1 MATDVKASKRV
12 NHERLVRFVQAAF
25 EKLGV
30 PNADAQIG
38 ADALVAADLRGVD
51 THGVIRFSLNFSRIE
66 KNKAALYGIKAVSPN
81 SYAKGEER
89 PYGNRVYNR
98 TDGISA
104 IGAARSDRKI

>member
-1 MATDVKASKRV
+1 MTLETQLLDFTTSDKETLHGLLFSPR
-12 NHERLVRFVQAAF
+12 ERKSDLALLLV
-25 EKLGV
+25 
-30 PNADAQIG
+30 
-38 ADALVAADLRGVD
+38 
-51 THGVIRFSLNFSRIE
+51 HGVAMNFYLPPLPSLNFSRIE

>member
-1 MATDVKASKRV
+1 MAY
-12 NHERLVRFVQAAF
+12 
-25 EKLGV
+25 
-30 PNADAQIG
+30 G
-38 ADALVAADLRGVD
+38 ADQAEPYRRAALMGDKILKGAN
-51 THGVIRFSLNFSRIE
+51 LNFSRIE